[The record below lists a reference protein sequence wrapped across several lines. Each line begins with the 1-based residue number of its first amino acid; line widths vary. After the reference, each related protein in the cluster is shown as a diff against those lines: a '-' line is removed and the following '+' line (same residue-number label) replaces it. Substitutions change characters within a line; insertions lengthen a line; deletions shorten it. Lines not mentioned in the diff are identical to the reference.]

1 MEEGRTYGDGFVYWC
16 MIKVTRWKSSI
27 WVDEHEI
34 VMVLI
39 INSVGRRGG
48 TIYGMA
54 EKASAENSL

>member
-1 MEEGRTYGDGFVYWC
+1 